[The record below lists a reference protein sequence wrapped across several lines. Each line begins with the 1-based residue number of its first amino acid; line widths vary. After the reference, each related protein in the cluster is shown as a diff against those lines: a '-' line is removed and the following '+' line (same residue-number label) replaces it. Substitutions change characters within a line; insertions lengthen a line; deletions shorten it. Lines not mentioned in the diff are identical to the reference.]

1 MRVRRQLHQHG
12 MNDFAKLFAYDRWA
26 NSEVVRALSALS
38 DPPERTVKLIAH
50 IVGTQYVW
58 WSRMTGEVS
67 AVPVWPDW
75 NVRQTQ
81 EAASEIGE
89 KWREIALRG
98 DEFQAGEFTY
108 ANTRG
113 ETWTSRN
120 DDVMMH
126 VVMHGA
132 YHRGQ
137 IAAQIRACGHQP
149 PYTDYVQATR
159 AGLLA

>member
-1 MRVRRQLHQHG
+1 
-12 MNDFAKLFAYDRWA
+12 MNDFAKLFAYDRWD
-26 NSEVVRALSALS
+26 NGEALRVMGAFT
-38 DPPERTVKLIAH
+38 DPPERAVKLIAH

-58 WSRMTGEVS
+58 WSRMTGEAS

-75 NVRQTQ
+75 DLRRTSAMG
-81 EAASEIGE
+81 EEIGE
-89 KWREIALRG
+89 RWREIA
-98 DEFQAGEFTY
+98 
-108 ANTRG
+108 TRG
-113 ETWTSRN
+113 EEFLAAGFTYKNTKGEQWTSRN

-137 IAAQIRACGHQP
+137 IAALVRASGHEP